1 MNWLWFLLAL
11 SAGLGDSWSKASQN
25 WSVSLARHSKPAIIF
40 GGNIVAFAILFSISY
55 FVIGLPELKSGF
67 WTAVLITGVL
77 NSITFPIFLRAYE
90 LGEFSSVYSMILLTP
105 VFLVFTSF
113 LFLGETPSAIGIFGV
128 ALTIIGLY
136 IIGKNH
142 GNSNVSIKNFASGNI
157 LGILVA
163 IIWSISINF
172 DKLAAFRSDQFF
184 APAVGSAVLAAVS
197 GTYLISRF
205 LFGRGGASGTGI
217 DEKSAAPKIS
227 FFSYLSFIAVG
238 TTLALSGV
246 LHNSALLFGPAS
258 YTIAIKRTGVLWGV
272 IWGRLFFKEN
282 NISKKLLGA
291 AIAVAGVV
299 AILFA

>member
-1 MNWLWFLLAL
+1 MNWIWFFLAL

-25 WSVSLARHSKPAIIF
+25 WSVSLSRHSKPAIIF
-40 GGNIVAFAILFSISY
+40 GGNIIASVILFSISY
-55 FVIGLPELKSGF
+55 FAAGFPELQSGF

-77 NSITFPIFLRAYE
+77 NSITFPVFLRAYE

-105 VFLVFTSF
+105 VFLFLTSF

-142 GNSNVSIKNFASGNI
+142 GSPNVGIKNFARGNV

-163 IIWSISINF
+163 IIWSISVNF

-197 GTYLISRF
+197 GTYLISQF

-217 DEKSAAPKIS
+217 DEKSAVPKIPP
-227 FFSYLSFIAVG
+227 FSYLSFIAVG
-238 TTLALSGV
+238 TTLALSGA

-272 IWGRLFFKEN
+272 LWGWLFFKEN
-282 NISKKLLGA
+282 NISHKLVGVL
-291 AIAVAGVV
+291 IAVAGVI